1 MVGNGKDICSLSND
15 YPIFVLTGATLQF
28 STDNKDCMKLLKV
41 FFYILIPAYLIYD
54 IIAGVSFFLDED
66 VADSWKDI
74 YLILL
79 FVIVYHLFIISL
91 GLYSIYAFVK
101 KKRDTIFNV
110 MHFMIYAL
118 VYRFLVVLIN
128 PLLKPYELI
137 PLILTIFLFVFVCI
151 SVKLK
156 ELFPKET
163 RKTSNFTW
171 GLFYCSIFVPL
182 FLFFLGLFQM
192 VMNLSV

>member
-1 MVGNGKDICSLSND
+1 M
-15 YPIFVLTGATLQF
+15 LTGAPIQF

-66 VADSWKDI
+66 VADSWKDF

-192 VMNLSV
+192 AINMSI

>member
-1 MVGNGKDICSLSND
+1 MVGNGKDICYRSND
-15 YPIFVLTGATLQF
+15 YPIFVLTGSPIQF

-54 IIAGVSFFLDED
+54 IIAGVPFFLDES
-66 VADSWKDI
+66 VADSWKDS

-79 FVIVYHLFIISL
+79 FVLVFYLFILII
-91 GLYSIYAFVK
+91 GLYSIHSFYRRK
-101 KKRDTIFNV
+101 TDTVFIAK
-110 MHFMIYAL
+110 HLLIYAL
-118 VYRFLVVLIN
+118 VFRFLVVLIN
-128 PLLKPYELI
+128 PLQPYELI

-151 SVKLK
+151 SEKLK

-192 VMNLSV
+192 AINMSI